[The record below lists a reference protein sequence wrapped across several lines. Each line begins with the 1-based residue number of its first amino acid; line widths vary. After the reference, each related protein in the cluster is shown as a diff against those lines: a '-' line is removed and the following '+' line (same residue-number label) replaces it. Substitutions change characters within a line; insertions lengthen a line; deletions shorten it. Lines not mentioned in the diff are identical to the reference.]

1 MLEKDSYTQQ
11 DVDYAFS
18 LSKKEANGGEAG
30 GALLDKSAT
39 SSGIYQALIFEKI
52 FGGMKQRYLDQI
64 KTNEQGLD
72 IPTVQAW
79 LEKDLLTCINRKRD
93 EFVAVIRAISRSLD
107 QKELAS
113 LFYDFRQAMSH
124 QWFEKIFK
132 QGDKNGP
139 LSNGPNI
146 IMDALAYILEDD
158 QSQFT
163 IKMKGIAKYVFAE
176 DEIAKP
182 DSLQNIKAKK

>member
-1 MLEKDSYTQQ
+1 M
-11 DVDYAFS
+11 
-18 LSKKEANGGEAG
+18 
-30 GALLDKSAT
+30 
-39 SSGIYQALIFEKI
+39 
-52 FGGMKQRYLDQI
+52 
-64 KTNEQGLD
+64 
-72 IPTVQAW
+72 
-79 LEKDLLTCINRKRD
+79 
-93 EFVAVIRAISRSLD
+93 IRAISRSLD
-107 QKELAS
+107 QKEPDL

-163 IKMKGIAKYVFAE
+163 IKMKGIAKFVFAE
-176 DEIAKP
+176 DEAAKP
-182 DSLQNIKAKK
+182 DSLQKLGLKN